1 MKTFTIGDFKTN
13 FSQILEWVRAGEE
26 VAIAFGKKKEIVA
39 YLVPRSARP
48 RKKRQLGL
56 LEGKATVV
64 FHDDFKMTEEE
75 FLGI

>member
-39 YLVPRSARP
+39 YIVPRSSRP
-48 RKKRQLGL
+48 RKKRTLGL
-56 LEGKATVV
+56 LAGKATAV
-64 FHDDFKMTEEE
+64 FHEDFKMSEEE
-75 FLGI
+75 FIGL

>member
-39 YLVPRSARP
+39 YIVPRSSRP
-48 RKKRQLGL
+48 GKKRPLGL
-56 LEGKATVV
+56 LAGKATVV
-64 FHDDFKMTEEE
+64 FHEDFKMSEEE
-75 FLGI
+75 FIGL